1 MGNLLGSNPV
11 ARRRP
16 VLLGLV
22 ALWTPLLAVA
32 ACGGDDKSD
41 NFAQTEATS
50 TTETTTGL
58 LPCDQ
63 DRHMVAFDVIGFL
76 TQENVELVGPWVD
89 TGTTPT
95 PRAGTVE
102 LANAYRERGYE
113 ILYLTTLEASMDLH
127 GQPVGDAMSQWLV
140 DSGYPMGEG
149 IGQLWVWDGTRTD
162 DGQTWVSITDE
173 LLRLAG
179 EGVTMD
185 AGYSENAD
193 KIYAMAT
200 GGVAAEHLY
209 SLTSP
214 PAVAG
219 APSSAP
225 SVPIPGDDVV
235 AHLAT
240 IQALSPV
247 CQVAAIG

>member
-11 ARRRP
+11 ARCRP
-16 VLLGLV
+16 VLVGLV
-22 ALWTPLLAVA
+22 ALWTPLLGIA

-41 NFAQTEATS
+41 NFAQTDATS

-58 LPCDQ
+58 LPCAE
-63 DRHMVAFDVIGFL
+63 DRHMVVFDVIGFL

-89 TGTTPT
+89 NG
-95 PRAGTVE
+95 
-102 LANAYRERGYE
+102 
-113 ILYLTTLEASMDLH
+113 MDLH

-140 DSGYPMGEG
+140 DSGYPMGEH

-162 DGQTWVSITDE
+162 AGQTWVSITDE

-185 AGYSENAD
+185 AGFSENAD
-193 KIYAMAT
+193 KLYAMAT

-209 SLTSP
+209 ALTPP

-225 SVPIPGDDVV
+225 STLIPNDDVV
-235 AHLAT
+235 AFLAGF
-240 IQALSPV
+240 QAVPPV
-247 CQVAAIG
+247 CQVAATG